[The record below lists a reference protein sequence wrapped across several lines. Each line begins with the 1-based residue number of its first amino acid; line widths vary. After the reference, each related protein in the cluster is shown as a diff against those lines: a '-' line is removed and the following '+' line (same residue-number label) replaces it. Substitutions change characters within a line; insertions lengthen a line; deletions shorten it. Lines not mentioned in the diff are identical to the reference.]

1 MSTPRALLVAAR
13 PRQWPKNLLVLAAPA
28 AAGVLID
35 HAVVLA
41 GAVLCFVVASAG
53 VYLVNDVVDVE
64 ADRGHER
71 KKDRPVASGTLSV
84 GVALGVGVGALVLP
98 VAAAVFLMRDPRF
111 ALAIGV
117 YVVISVTYSLWLK
130 RIAVVD
136 MLAVAAGF
144 IIRSVAG
151 GILIDVPIS
160 KWFVI
165 VVSFGSLFIV
175 AGKRYSEH
183 AGKDTGHQRVSLEAY
198 SSRYLGDVRSISAA
212 VTLLGY
218 CLWAFERAEGA
229 RGWIWIEL
237 SIIPFLAIVLRY
249 ALIVEDGEGEFP
261 EEILL
266 SDRFVVVASVILGA
280 LLAMGI
286 YAA

>member
-1 MSTPRALLVAAR
+1 MSTPKALLLAAR

-28 AAGVLID
+28 AAGVLLD
-35 HAVVLA
+35 YLPLLA
-41 GAVLCFVVASAG
+41 GAVLLFVVASAG

-71 KKDRPVASGTLSV
+71 KKDRPVASGALPA
-84 GVALGVGVGALVLP
+84 GVALGVGICALVLP
-98 VAAAVFLMRDPRF
+98 AVAAVFLMRDARF
-111 ALAIGV
+111 AIAIGV
-117 YVVISVTYSLWLK
+117 YAVISVAYSLWLK
-130 RIAVVD
+130 RIVVVD
-136 MLAVAAGF
+136 MLAVASGF

-183 AGKDTGHQRVSLEAY
+183 AGKGTAHQRVSLESY
-198 SSRYLGDVRSISAA
+198 TSRYLSDVRSISAA

-229 RGWIWIEL
+229 RGGIWIEL

-261 EEILL
+261 EEVLM
-266 SDRFVVVASVILGA
+266 SDRFVIASSVILAA
-280 LLAMGI
+280 LLGMGI